1 MSIRV
6 NSNLSANTIIRNLN
20 ATTRT
25 VDAGLERLA
34 TGLRINSADDDA
46 AGLSVREGLRAELS
60 GLQVNSRNSELAT
73 NLIQTAEG
81 SLNEVN
87 AALIRM
93 RELAVQASSSTFSD
107 TDRSSLQAEF
117 GQLVSEIDRISQ
129 STTFND
135 QVLLTGFGNSVAD
148 DSTAVAQSDTTGVTN
163 VAISG
168 APASTF
174 SFVDSADDGEI
185 TLGNGSISQTISV
198 GTILDSGV
206 VATGTQVVA
215 NFDRLGLQV
224 TLAGADVSGAA
235 GSYTDG
241 DLSGTELVINE
252 GVGGSFQVGPTADS
266 FNRLEL
272 SISDMTATG
281 DELNLSAASVDSL
294 STAQSAISSV
304 DSAIATVAQ
313 ERGNLGALQNRLSFS
328 LSATENLIEQIA
340 AAESSISDADIATEV
355 SSLSRAQVLQQ
366 SATALLVQSQNLQ
379 ATNVLRLLGFEPR

>member
-34 TGLRINSADDDA
+34 TGLRINSAADDA

-87 AALIRM
+87 ATLIRM

-107 TDRSSLQAEF
+107 TARSSLQAEF

-135 QVLLTGFGNSVAD
+135 QVLLTGFGNSVAA

-174 SFVDSADDGEI
+174 SFVDSAYDGEI

-252 GVGGSFQVGPTADS
+252 GAGGSFQVGPTADS

-294 STAQSAISSV
+294 STAQSAITSV

-340 AAESSISDADIATEV
+340 AAESSISDVDIATEV

>member
-1 MSIRV
+1 VSIRV

-60 GLQVNSRNSELAT
+60 GLQINSRNSELAT

-87 AALIRM
+87 ATLIRM

-107 TDRSSLQAEF
+107 TDRSLLQAEF

-252 GVGGSFQVGPTADS
+252 GTGGSFQVGPTADS

-294 STAQSAISSV
+294 STAQSAISLV

>member
-87 AALIRM
+87 ATLIRM

-366 SATALLVQSQNLQ
+366 SATALLVQAQNLQ

>member
-34 TGLRINSADDDA
+34 TGLRINSADDDV

-87 AALIRM
+87 ATLIRM

-252 GVGGSFQVGPTADS
+252 GAGGSFQVGPTADS

-379 ATNVLRLLGFEPR
+379 ATNVIRLLGFEPR

>member
-366 SATALLVQSQNLQ
+366 SATALLVQAQNLQ

>member
-6 NSNLSANTIIRNLN
+6 NSNLSANTIIRTLN

-25 VDAGLERLA
+25 VDAVLERLA

-87 AALIRM
+87 ATLIRM

-252 GVGGSFQVGPTADS
+252 GAGGSFQVGPTADS

-379 ATNVLRLLGFEPR
+379 ATNVLKLLGFEPR